1 MAIASGY
8 HGFLPYQ
15 NFAAVFRDRSRTGL
29 DIRNRTSCGIFSVH
43 HAMVF
48 LGQGYNFRM
57 LLCDH
62 PRLLDKLYYGTVT
75 EDLVRLAKWY
85 GLKATKFKSRSI
97 APIRKRIDGSLAAG
111 HAVIVGSEP
120 NCHWLC
126 LGGRTESGG
135 YVWADSGENPAVGAF
150 DSWSELEHW
159 MSASNEGGGL
169 TYPFEIIAVSPGA
182 KMPASRSMV
191 PWSGSIWKLLS
202 ADPAYAK
209 DWSNL
214 LADMLDVFWD
224 IDYAPKGRP
233 AGEFLDEHLE
243 AIVAA
248 VTATTRHSRA
258 DLLEIGRGYRDVADF
273 HSLVVPSGEET
284 LVVAAFSL
292 KLFMKADQ
300 L

>member
-1 MAIASGY
+1 MAIATGY

-15 NFAAVFRDRSRTGL
+15 NFAAVFKDLSRTGL

-48 LGQGYNFRM
+48 LGQGRNFR
-57 LLCDH
+57 LLMCEH
-62 PRLLDKLYYGTVT
+62 PRLLDKLIHGTVT
-75 EDLVRLAKWY
+75 DDLVRLAKCY
-85 GLKATKFKSRSI
+85 RLKAAVFQSCSI
-97 APIRKRIDGSLAAG
+97 SQIRRQIDRNLAAG

-120 NCHWLC
+120 NCHWIC

-135 YVWADSGENPAVGAF
+135 YVWADSSENPAVGAF

-159 MSASNEGGGL
+159 MSASSEGGGL
-169 TYPFEIIAVSPGA
+169 TYPFEIITVSPGA

-191 PWSGSIWKLLS
+191 PWTGSIWKILS

-214 LADMLDVFWD
+214 LADMLEVFWD
-224 IDYAPKGRP
+224 QGFAPKGRP
-233 AGEFLDEHLE
+233 AGDFFDEHLE

-258 DLLEIGRGYRDVADF
+258 DLLEIGQGYRVVADF

-284 LVVAAFSL
+284 FVVAAFSL
-292 KLFMKADQ
+292 KLFMKAESR
-300 L
+300 